1 MISLDLHRYDAIKE
15 KYFDKVY
22 DSLKDIP
29 DYSMYH
35 VSNDNLFIREL
46 VYTLYKCDL
55 IKWLVNKNNDI
66 FDLRSCNAHDVD
78 KFDDDK
84 LKAAVRALVLA
95 DVPVLRETAE
105 AFVKKETAYDELCKY
120 HLLNNKRKASK
131 TPLEEACELKLRDKY
146 GFLIY
151 FAGRSYEKMRQ
162 LKIDPG
168 NGVLTELPKCIVN
181 ALGIRTCPYC
191 NRGYIGVS
199 KGRLLGVQL
208 DHFYNR
214 NKYPFL
220 AVSLYNLVPCC
231 GTCNLIKR
239 DSVKEII
246 SPYESDADFDSAFH
260 FTYEIPKTG
269 IVNSNGGKRRLD
281 IKVEDPSSE
290 NGKRYNNN
298 IELFRLKEAYAF
310 QEQEAE
316 RFYEKMLAYPES
328 RLREIENHFKENSDY
343 YVTVSDLEEALFR
356 EYFADPS
363 DYTQK
368 PMAKFY
374 RDLYYNIKGWK
385 Q

>member
-22 DSLKDIP
+22 DSLKYIP

-66 FDLRSCNAHDVD
+66 FDLRSCSAHDVD

-95 DVPVLRETAE
+95 DVPVMRETAE
-105 AFVKKETAYDELCKY
+105 AFVKKGAAYDELCKY
-120 HLLNNKRKASK
+120 HRLKNKRKTSK
-131 TPLEEACELKLRDKY
+131 TPIEEACELKLKDKY

-162 LKIDPG
+162 QKIDPG

-231 GTCNLIKR
+231 GVCNLIKR
-239 DSVKEII
+239 DAVKEII
-246 SPYESDADFDSAFH
+246 SPYECDADFDSAFH
-260 FTYEIPKTG
+260 FTYEIPKTD
-269 IVNSNGGKRRLD
+269 IVNPNGGKRRLD
-281 IKVEDPSSE
+281 IKVENPSSE
-290 NGKRYNNN
+290 NGKRYTNN

-316 RFYEKMLAYPES
+316 RFYEKMIAYPES
-328 RLREIENHFKENSDY
+328 RLQEIEKHFKDNSDNS
-343 YVTVSDLEEALFR
+343 VTVADLEEALFR
-356 EYFADPS
+356 EYFTEPS